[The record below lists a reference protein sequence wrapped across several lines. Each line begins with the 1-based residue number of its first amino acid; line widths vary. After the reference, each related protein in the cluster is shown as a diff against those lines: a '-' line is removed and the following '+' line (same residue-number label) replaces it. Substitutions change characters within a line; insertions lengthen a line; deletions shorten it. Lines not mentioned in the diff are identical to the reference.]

1 VRITVIGTGYVG
13 LVSGACLAD
22 LGHDVTCLDIDIE
35 KIMKLRGGGM
45 PIFEP
50 GLPDMVERTRESGRL
65 EFSSDYAE
73 AIPGS
78 EAVFVAVG
86 TPALADGTA
95 DLSQIDLAI
104 ANVAAV
110 ADPGTTVVIKS
121 TVPVGTT
128 RRAEGLLLEAR
139 PQADLHIASNPE
151 FLRQGSAVEDFMNP
165 DRIVVGTDSEEAEA
179 ILRAVYQ
186 PQLSQG
192 VPDVFTNV
200 ESAELVKYAAN
211 AFLATKLSFINEIAD
226 LCEMTGATVEDVTR
240 GMSLDDRISDRY
252 LATGPGFGGSCLP
265 KDTQAL
271 LHTSRMYG
279 MQSRIVSAAFEV
291 NRKRADRMRA
301 KIETAVEVPLD
312 QARIA
317 VLGLTFKANTDD
329 LRESPSLEIVKRL
342 LDAGADI
349 SAYDPQGMDRA
360 RSLLPATVDL
370 ATNPVEAMQG
380 ADAVVIAT
388 EWGEFATLDLEEVAA
403 TLNGSV
409 LIDLRNLYDP
419 EQVVA
424 AGLHYVSLG
433 RPVVGP

>member
-1 VRITVIGTGYVG
+1 VQITVIGTGYVG
-13 LVSGACLAD
+13 LVSGACLAE
-22 LGHDVTCLDIDIE
+22 LGHDVTCLDIDVQ
-35 KIMKLRGGGM
+35 KIMKLRAGSI

-50 GLPDMVERTRESGRL
+50 GLPDMVERTRDSGRL

-73 AIPGS
+73 AVPGS
-78 EAVFVAVG
+78 EVVFVTVG
-86 TPALADGTA
+86 TPALPDGTA
-95 DLSQIDLAI
+95 DLSQIDGAI

-128 RRAEGLLLEAR
+128 RRAEAMLLEGSPEAN
-139 PQADLHIASNPE
+139 LHIASNPE

-165 DRIVVGTDSEEAEA
+165 DRIVVGTDSEDAEA
-179 ILRAVYQ
+179 VLRAVYQ

-192 VPDVFTNV
+192 IPDVFTNV

-226 LCEMTGATVEDVTR
+226 LCEMTGATVEEVTR
-240 GMSLDDRISDRY
+240 GMGLDDRISDRY

-291 NRKRADRMRA
+291 NRRRADRMRA

-317 VLGLTFKANTDD
+317 ILGLTFKANTDD
-329 LRESPSLEIVKRL
+329 LRESPSVEIVKRL

-360 RSLLPATVDL
+360 RTLLPATVEL
-370 ATNPVEAMQG
+370 ATSPVEAMQD

-403 TLNGSV
+403 ALNGSV

-433 RPVVGP
+433 RPVAGP

>member
-1 VRITVIGTGYVG
+1 MQITVIGTGYVG
-13 LVSGACLAD
+13 LVSGACLAE
-22 LGHDVTCLDIDIE
+22 LGHDVTCLDIDVE
-35 KIMKLRGGGM
+35 KIMKLRAGGM

-50 GLPDMVERTRESGRL
+50 GLPDMVERTRDSGRL
-65 EFSSDYAE
+65 EFSSSYAE
-73 AIPGS
+73 ALPGS
-78 EAVFVAVG
+78 EVVFVAVG
-86 TPALADGTA
+86 TPALPDGTA
-95 DLSQIDLAI
+95 DLSQIDGAI
-104 ANVAAV
+104 ANIAAV

-128 RRAEGLLLEAR
+128 RRAEAMLLEVR
-139 PQADLHIASNPE
+139 PDADLHVASNPE

-165 DRIVVGTDSEEAEA
+165 NRIVVGTDSEEAEA
-179 ILRAVYQ
+179 VLRAVYQ

-192 VPDVFTNV
+192 IPDVFTNV

-226 LCEMTGATVEDVTR
+226 LCEMTGATVEEVTR
-240 GMSLDDRISDRY
+240 GMGLDERISDRY

-279 MQSRIVSAAFEV
+279 MQSRIVAAAFEV
-291 NRKRADRMRA
+291 NRRRADRMRA

-317 VLGLTFKANTDD
+317 ILGLTFKANTDD
-329 LRESPSLEIVKRL
+329 LRESPALEIVKRL

-360 RSLLPATVDL
+360 RTLLPATVDL
-370 ATNPVEAMQG
+370 ATSPVEAMQD

-403 TLNGSV
+403 ALNGSV

-424 AGLHYVSLG
+424 AGLHYISLG
-433 RPVVGP
+433 RPVAGP

>member
-329 LRESPSLEIVKRL
+329 LRESPSVEIVKRL

-370 ATNPVEAMQG
+370 ATSPVEAMQG

>member
-22 LGHDVTCLDIDIE
+22 LGHDVTCLDIDVE

-312 QARIA
+312 EARIA

-370 ATNPVEAMQG
+370 ATSPVEAMQG

>member
-22 LGHDVTCLDIDIE
+22 LGHDVTCLDIDVE

-86 TPALADGTA
+86 TPALPDGTA

-312 QARIA
+312 EARIA

-370 ATNPVEAMQG
+370 ATSPVEAMQG

>member
-1 VRITVIGTGYVG
+1 MRITVIGTGYVG

-22 LGHDVTCLDIDIE
+22 LGHDVTCLDIDVE

-370 ATNPVEAMQG
+370 ATSPVEAMQG